1 MAHHLDCDVSTAAL
15 TDAPRTVAAAAQGS
29 GARRLLMALALVAFC
44 FGFPADTPVAAA
56 QGHKS
61 PVTILVANQVPLDPG
76 AETPLEI
83 QLTPA
88 DAIPPKAVLI
98 IRGVPSGM
106 TLSEGRGFGAG
117 VWVLPAAQSTKLK
130 LRVPPDAKGALL
142 AVALAKLDGTSIAEA
157 QLALVPGAGDVTR
170 TANVA
175 PPKAARPE
183 LDELDPI
190 PDMPS
195 TSLSSEKRAELM
207 LLYDK
212 GNEYL
217 RVGNILIARQFYL
230 RAAENGLSEAAFA
243 FAESYDPN
251 ELAKVKIVAGVEAD
265 AALAKRW
272 YERAMQL
279 GFPEAAE
286 RLSELTRK

>member
-1 MAHHLDCDVSTAAL
+1 M
-15 TDAPRTVAAAAQGS
+15 AAAVS
-29 GARRLLMALALVAFC
+29 SPGALCLLMALALFA
-44 FGFPADTPVAAA
+44 FGFPAEMRAAAA

-61 PVTILVANQVPLDPG
+61 PVSIVVANQVPLDPG

-83 QLTPA
+83 RLTPGE
-88 DAIPPKAVLI
+88 AIPPKAVLI

-117 VWVLPAAQSTKLK
+117 VWVLPAAQLTKLR

-157 QLALVPGAGDVTR
+157 QLALVPGARDVTR
-170 TANVA
+170 TANAA
-175 PPKAARPE
+175 PPKTARPE
-183 LDELDPI
+183 PDELDPI
-190 PDMPS
+190 PDLPS
-195 TSLSSEKRAELM
+195 ARLSAERRAELM

-217 RVGNILIARQFYL
+217 RLGNILIARQFYL

-243 FAESYDPN
+243 YAESYDPN

>member
-1 MAHHLDCDVSTAAL
+1 MTA
-15 TDAPRTVAAAAQGS
+15 TPCTVAAAAPSS
-29 GARRLLMALALVAFC
+29 GALCLLMALALVAFC
-44 FGFPADTPVAAA
+44 FSVPADMQAVAA

-61 PVTILVANQVPLDPG
+61 PVTIVVANQVPLDPG

-83 QLTPA
+83 QLTPG

-117 VWVLPAAQSTKLK
+117 VWVLPAAQLTKLK

-157 QLALVPGAGDVTR
+157 QLALVPGAQDVTR
-170 TANVA
+170 TANAA
-175 PPKAARPE
+175 PPKAGRAKAVPE
-183 LDELDPI
+183 PDELDPG

-195 TSLSSEKRAELM
+195 ARLSPEKRAELM

-217 RVGNILIARQFYL
+217 RLGNILVARQFYL

>member
-1 MAHHLDCDVSTAAL
+1 M
-15 TDAPRTVAAAAQGS
+15 AAAAS
-29 GARRLLMALALVAFC
+29 GPGPLCLLMALALVAFG
-44 FGFPADTPVAAA
+44 FGFPADIRGAAA

-61 PVTILVANQVPLDPG
+61 PVTIIVANQVPLDPG

-83 QLTPA
+83 QLTPG

-117 VWVLPAAQSTKLK
+117 VWVLPAAQITKLK
-130 LRVPPDAKGALL
+130 LRVPADAKGALL
-142 AVALAKLDGTSIAEA
+142 AVALAKPDGTSIAEA
-157 QLALVPGAGDVTR
+157 QLALVPGAPDVAQ
-170 TANVA
+170 TANA
-175 PPKAARPE
+175 ALPKAGRANAVSEPNE
-183 LDELDPI
+183 LHPV

-195 TSLSSEKRAELM
+195 VRLSPEKRAELM
-207 LLYDK
+207 LLYEK
-212 GNEYL
+212 GNEHL
-217 RVGNILIARQFYL
+217 RLGNILVARQFYL

-251 ELAKVKIVAGVEAD
+251 ELARVKIVAGVAAD

>member
-1 MAHHLDCDVSTAAL
+1 MT
-15 TDAPRTVAAAAQGS
+15 TPPRIMAAAAS
-29 GARRLLMALALVAFC
+29 GPGPLCLLMALALVTFG
-44 FGFPADTPVAAA
+44 FGFPADLRTAAA
-56 QGHKS
+56 QGRKS

-117 VWVLPAAQSTKLK
+117 VWVLPAAQLTKLK
-130 LRVPPDAKGALL
+130 LRVPADAKGALL
-142 AVALAKLDGTSIAEA
+142 AVALAEPDGTSIAEA
-157 QLALVPGAGDVTR
+157 QLALVPGARDVTR
-170 TANVA
+170 TANAA
-175 PPKAARPE
+175 PPKAGRANPVPE
-183 LDELDPI
+183 PDELDPI
-190 PDMPS
+190 PDIPS
-195 TSLSSEKRAELM
+195 RLSPERRAELM

-217 RVGNILIARQFYL
+217 RLGNILIARQFYL
-230 RAAENGLSEAAFA
+230 RAAENGLSEGAFA

>member
-1 MAHHLDCDVSTAAL
+1 MTAARPL
-15 TDAPRTVAAAAQGS
+15 
-29 GARRLLMALALVAFC
+29 RLLTALALVAFGV
-44 FGFPADTPVAAA
+44 GFPADMQAAAA
-56 QGHKS
+56 QGHKG
-61 PVTILVANQVPLDPG
+61 PVTIRVANQVPLDPG
-76 AETPLEI
+76 AETPVEI
-83 QLTPA
+83 QLTPGE
-88 DAIPPKAVLI
+88 AIPPKAVLI

-117 VWVLPAAQSTKLK
+117 VWVLPAAQLTKLK
-130 LRVPPDAKGALL
+130 LRVPADAKGALL
-142 AVALAKLDGTSIAEA
+142 AVALAKPDGTSIAEA
-157 QLALVPGAGDVTR
+157 QLALVPDAPDVAR
-170 TANVA
+170 TATAA
-175 PPKAARPE
+175 PPKAGRPDAVSE
-183 LDELDPI
+183 PDI

-195 TSLSSEKRAELM
+195 ARLSSEKRAELM

-217 RVGNILIARQFYL
+217 RLGNILIARQFYL

-286 RLSELTRK
+286 RLSELPRK

>member
-1 MAHHLDCDVSTAAL
+1 M
-15 TDAPRTVAAAAQGS
+15 AAAVS
-29 GARRLLMALALVAFC
+29 SPGALCLLMALALFA
-44 FGFPADTPVAAA
+44 FGFPADMRAAAA

-61 PVTILVANQVPLDPG
+61 PVSIVVANQVPLDPG

-83 QLTPA
+83 RLTPS

-117 VWVLPAAQSTKLK
+117 VWVLPAAQLTKLK

-157 QLALVPGAGDVTR
+157 QLALVPGARDVTR
-170 TANVA
+170 TANAV
-175 PPKAARPE
+175 PPKAGRAEP
-183 LDELDPI
+183 DELDPI

-195 TSLSSEKRAELM
+195 ARLSPERRAELM

-217 RVGNILIARQFYL
+217 RLGNILIARQFYL

-251 ELAKVKIVAGVEAD
+251 ELAKVKIIAGVEAD